1 MIKVID
7 NRTDEV
13 LDEIHEQDNLLE
25 AEHVQDAESKEETL
39 DFVYNGQF
47 EGVSSRNRLLIKDD
61 DNEYREF
68 VIENIEQTDEEIA
81 VFANA
86 SYLEDLN
93 NGRPTAP
100 DSKDQM
106 TTGEWVDYALRG
118 TDWYPGNVEYNG
130 VRSISWTGYNNPY
143 ELLTMISNRFEM
155 TLRFRVEVEGN
166 KITGRYVDM
175 VKVNHLFNGKE
186 IVRGKDLVEFQRT
199 ENTEELA
206 TALIALGPQPEEGK
220 ERLVEIIIDDE
231 ANEKINKQ
239 GKYNWRIYEP
249 QSDDQNMTAARL
261 RTLGK
266 TELNKRKEPAIDY
279 TITAINM
286 EHLYGHEKVR
296 LYDKVR
302 IKDEGLNRYAE
313 ANTKKITRNLLDP
326 TDRVFVFGDIVEYQR
341 ETLRA
346 YFNGIINELKQRL
359 ENMPNTIDN
368 ILEIVTDSELFEK
381 KISKSELPPENP
393 QEGDFWLDISDSE
406 VGVLYRWENGKWVK
420 SSVTQAEEI
429 GAVTREAAMYE
440 SIKNTLELL
449 GMLHSNL
456 MNEYYSTMENEYFID
471 NDLKA
476 SLTSAFNTAD
486 SIYQSVL
493 SKFNA
498 MTIDTATMGRLMAVL
513 EEITR
518 YREALNNV
526 QIRLVAAAQEIER
539 YFALLQSQYSE
550 EKYNEILNEVATKF
564 GLEVVDGKLIGDAI
578 FIENMNA
585 IKTELQGQ
593 LDAAKEAFE
602 NIEIGRKNLIDKSNF
617 SDGNINGWSPIY
629 GTHKVVDDIYEKTFT
644 TTAGAAR
651 IERTFYGLEA
661 GLYTLTLRA
670 SIPHDISWTTFV
682 NANFISSEKPSEIT
696 EDFKIYSVTFEVLE
710 SGNNVTIRGY
720 LRDIPI
726 GTIVKID
733 WFTLVKGNIPMIEW
747 EPSLEDTDN
756 KITTINQSLTNIEGR
771 LASTVDKET
780 FDLLDK
786 TVTNQGT
793 LLEQTATQVQSK
805 AEKAQVDTINQTVTK
820 QGTLLNQTAEQI
832 STKADKQQLD
842 ELNGTVKNQGTSI
855 TQNSRD
861 IALRAKTEDLNTL
874 TGQVEK
880 NAADVTLNAK
890 EIATKVNNVTYQAD
904 KDGIV
909 GRLSGAESSLTQ
921 QAKLIETKVGSTEV
935 TQAIDNMNVGGENL
949 ISFADLPKDRDK
961 WTTWSGTN
969 SLFTSTSYPDY
980 VWVNDNDGAAN
991 GSLSPQSP
999 PLTEKVIAGQEYTL
1013 SFVVTDMRN
1022 IHEDMRYCY
1031 MINNISGEP
1040 NHFLSGV
1047 KRKEIGL
1054 ETSFVAEG
1062 KPMYLYY
1069 VTFKSEITANVK
1081 VLVGSRKITADPAR
1095 FYLKHVKLEK
1105 GNKATGFSLST
1116 KNLED
1121 RIVSHDTQFEQTDKQ
1136 IALRATMTDVNKSD
1150 ETLSRAIS
1158 ELVVSSTGGLKFN
1171 YDSNGRLASYSVG
1184 PDGIQFD
1191 GSKIRFRA
1199 QDSIMLSISA
1209 AQKAGADAQSTI
1221 DSLELGGAN
1230 LVKGTAVATENLK
1243 YLTGVNGGTS
1253 NVAPT
1258 VSTLDGISYY
1268 LIRETAGASS
1278 SYISVRIND
1287 AASQRFNV
1295 QAGKKYVLTFV
1306 ARKSVDTNDF
1316 GYTYLMRPNAEGA
1329 NFNLGQPTR
1338 ILDSSYPNAK
1348 KYIFTFIAPWT
1359 TSEAHIL
1366 LGLHPSYSG
1375 GSQWFRFRELQ
1386 LQEGDRPTAYAPQ
1399 PDEVTTDTTVISQ
1412 INLDSSGTTISGR
1425 KIDLIGDVNI
1435 TNGKTVIS
1443 DAFIN
1448 NVRVKYLYS
1457 SSENNNLQLTS
1468 SGMIMRNGSGTL
1480 DIGTTGIVYKD
1491 TAGRI
1496 RYQMDPTYISSAAM
1510 GTTNANIYLATT
1522 PGYEVRFVDVSQ
1534 VPSDGLVDSYRYVD
1548 YRGKVGYVGG
1558 LANNPAITTHLDLG
1572 ADGEVRIM
1580 NNGRTT
1586 YGAARAAAVYAHSFN
1601 WSTSGNDSS
1610 NLYIR
1615 PSSAGEVRFTAV
1627 GTTGNYS
1634 DIRAAKVYSDSVWS
1648 HRFADYWIRVDGEVI
1663 LSAHGSA
1670 TNYRSIK
1677 GLFAHFDALDVN
1689 TGTHIYTRVR
1699 GASAELRVTARG
1711 TTDQYRDI
1719 RFRNW
1724 TSVSSEIYKTDIH
1737 EWDYNVL
1744 DIIKD
1749 EVKIYQYK
1757 YIDDVAEGENVMY
1770 QRGMVLER
1778 ETPSEFIKGDGI
1790 NQYEVTSWTLKGLQ
1804 EAAREIDALKEEN
1817 EKLKTNMSILEK
1829 RLTDI
1834 EKMLK

>member
-39 DFVYNGQF
+39 DFVFNGQF

-420 SSVTQAEEI
+420 SSITQAEEI

-550 EKYNEILNEVATKF
+550 EKYNEILNEVANKF

-585 IKTELQGQ
+585 IKKDLQDQ

-602 NIEIGRKNLIDKSNF
+602 KLEIGGRNLILDSNNF
-617 SDGNINGWSPIY
+617 ENKTWLTFQGSTVNAEKQPNGYTRVIAEPGTSHITVMRMINELKNEY
-629 GTHKVVDDIYEKTFT
+629 GEK
-644 TTAGAAR
+644 
-651 IERTFYGLEA
+651 E
-661 GLYTLTLRA
+661 LTLSFDLINHGPEMIIMHNWSGGKAADLINTGYNKRFVSTGVLSLSA
-670 SIPHDISWTTFV
+670 AGQIQFRTATNPPENGLDFSIRNIQV
-682 NANFISSEKPSEIT
+682 EE
-696 EDFKIYSVTFEVLE
+696 
-710 SGNNVTIRGY
+710 GNVPTKYR
-720 LRDIPI
+720 PA
-726 GTIVKID
+726 
-733 WFTLVKGNIPMIEW
+733 P
-747 EPSLEDTDN
+747 EDTDN

-771 LASTVDKET
+771 LASTIDKET

-805 AEKAQVDTINQTVTK
+805 AEKSQVDTINNKVTN
-820 QGTLLNQTAEQI
+820 QGTLLNQTAEQL

-842 ELNGTVKNQGTSI
+842 DLNGTVKNQGTAI

-874 TGQVEK
+874 TGRVEK

-921 QAKLIETKVGSTEV
+921 QAKLIETKVGSTEL
-935 TQAIDNMNVGGENL
+935 TQAIDDMNVGGENL
-949 ISFADLPKDRDK
+949 IPFADLPKDVAR
-961 WTTWSGTN
+961 WTTWSSTN

-980 VWVNDNDGAAN
+980 VWVNDNTGAAN
-991 GSLSPQSP
+991 GSLAPQSP
-999 PLTEKVIAGQEYTL
+999 LLTEKVIAGQEYTL

-1031 MINNISGEP
+1031 MINNIAGEP

-1054 ETSFVAEG
+1054 ETSFVADG

-1095 FYLKHVKLEK
+1095 YYLKHVKLEK
-1105 GNKATGFSLST
+1105 GNKVTGFSLST
-1116 KNLED
+1116 KGLED

-1209 AQKAGADAQSTI
+1209 AQKAGADAQSSIDNLDLTGSNLVSGTNFTI
-1221 DSLELGGAN
+1221 KENVDRLDTPWGGASYTKEDEYLLVLNNDNAADSPFGLRTFRNDFQLQNNQEYTLSFEAYSNVNADENFTYVYAYRYGGSNQGSFTMSKKLIGQAGGSTGIGYN
-1230 LVKGTAVATENLK
+1230 LYRYTTTFKNTTGTTPANLLIATRGTGYVWFRIKNIMLQRGSYATPYQIKGTEMVDKNSLIPAINGD
-1243 YLTGVNGGTS
+1243 TGG
-1253 NVAPT
+1253 
-1258 VSTLDGISYY
+1258 
-1268 LIRETAGASS
+1268 
-1278 SYISVRIND
+1278 
-1287 AASQRFNV
+1287 
-1295 QAGKKYVLTFV
+1295 
-1306 ARKSVDTNDF
+1306 
-1316 GYTYLMRPNAEGA
+1316 
-1329 NFNLGQPTR
+1329 
-1338 ILDSSYPNAK
+1338 
-1348 KYIFTFIAPWT
+1348 W
-1359 TSEAHIL
+1359 
-1366 LGLHPSYSG
+1366 
-1375 GSQWFRFRELQ
+1375 
-1386 LQEGDRPTAYAPQ
+1386 
-1399 PDEVTTDTTVISQ
+1399 
-1412 INLDSSGTTISGR
+1412 TISGR

-1480 DIGTTGIVYKD
+1480 DIGTGGIVYRD
-1491 TAGRI
+1491 TAGRV

-1534 VPSDGLVDSYRYVD
+1534 VPSDGLVNSYRYVD

-1558 LANNPAITTHLDLG
+1558 LANNSAITTHLDLG

-1615 PSSAGEVRFTAV
+1615 PSSAGEVRFTAIH
-1627 GTTGNYS
+1627 TTDNYS
-1634 DIRAAKVYSDSVWS
+1634 DIRAARVYSDSVWS

-1663 LSAHGSA
+1663 LSAHGSTSNFRDIRGMYA
-1670 TNYRSIK
+1670 K
-1677 GLFAHFDALDVN
+1677 FDALDVN
-1689 TGTHIYTRVR
+1689 TGAHIYTRPH
-1699 GASAELRVTARG
+1699 GASSELRVTARG

-1749 EVKIYQYK
+1749 EIKIYQYK
-1757 YIDDVAEGENVMY
+1757 YIDDVAEGDNVMY

-1804 EAAREIDALKEEN
+1804 EAAHEIDALKEEN

>member
-39 DFVYNGQF
+39 DFVFNGQF

-550 EKYNEILNEVATKF
+550 EKYNEILNEVANKF

-585 IKTELQGQ
+585 IKKDLQGQ
-593 LDAAKEAFE
+593 IDDARKTFEDIGKGGRNLLSYSKEGQ
-602 NIEIGRKNLIDKSNF
+602 ISEIGNQIYFGTDMDINLPAEVKNITLSIWNPLHVGVHNISGMLMYKNSENAIIYDEFTIENFPASKTFKPSVENTDISGVLFIIDNVTLAQFKDIKFKLEIGSVASQWTPAVEDNETTITNLNQEIV
-617 SDGNINGWSPIY
+617 NIN
-629 GTHKVVDDIYEKTFT
+629 
-644 TTAGAAR
+644 
-651 IERTFYGLEA
+651 
-661 GLYTLTLRA
+661 
-670 SIPHDISWTTFV
+670 
-682 NANFISSEKPSEIT
+682 
-696 EDFKIYSVTFEVLE
+696 
-710 SGNNVTIRGY
+710 
-720 LRDIPI
+720 
-726 GTIVKID
+726 
-733 WFTLVKGNIPMIEW
+733 
-747 EPSLEDTDN
+747 
-756 KITTINQSLTNIEGR
+756 GR
-771 LASTVDKET
+771 LASTIDKET

-805 AEKAQVDTINQTVTK
+805 AEKSQVDTINQTVTN
-820 QGTLLNQTAEQI
+820 QGTLLNQTAEQL

-861 IALRAKTEDLNTL
+861 ISLRAKTEDLNTL

-890 EIATKVNNVTYQAD
+890 EIAAKVNNVTYQAD
-904 KDGIV
+904 KNGII

-949 ISFADLPKDRDK
+949 IPFADLPKDVAR
-961 WTTWSGTN
+961 WTTRSGTN
-969 SLFTSTSYPDY
+969 TLFTSTSYPDY
-980 VWVNDNDGAAN
+980 VWVNDNTGVAN
-991 GSLSPQSP
+991 GLLAPQSP
-999 PLTEKVIAGQEYTL
+999 SLTEKVIAGQEYTL

-1054 ETSFVAEG
+1054 ETSYVAEG

-1105 GNKATGFSLST
+1105 GNKTTGFSLST
-1116 KNLED
+1116 KGLED
-1121 RIVSHDTQFEQTDKQ
+1121 RIVSHDTKFEQTDKQ

-1209 AQKAGADAQSTI
+1209 AQKAGADAQSSIDNLDLTGSNLISGTNFTI
-1221 DSLELGGAN
+1221 KENVDRLDTPWGGASYTKEDEYLLVLNNSNAADSPFGLRTFRNDFQLQDNQEYTLSFEAYSNVNADENFTYVYVYRYGGSNQGSFTMSKKLIGQAGGSTGIGYN
-1230 LVKGTAVATENLK
+1230 LYRYTTTFKNTTGTTPANLIIATRGTGYVWFRIKNIMLQRGSYATPYQIKGTEMVDKNSLIPAINGD
-1243 YLTGVNGGTS
+1243 TGG
-1253 NVAPT
+1253 
-1258 VSTLDGISYY
+1258 
-1268 LIRETAGASS
+1268 
-1278 SYISVRIND
+1278 
-1287 AASQRFNV
+1287 
-1295 QAGKKYVLTFV
+1295 
-1306 ARKSVDTNDF
+1306 
-1316 GYTYLMRPNAEGA
+1316 
-1329 NFNLGQPTR
+1329 
-1338 ILDSSYPNAK
+1338 
-1348 KYIFTFIAPWT
+1348 W
-1359 TSEAHIL
+1359 
-1366 LGLHPSYSG
+1366 
-1375 GSQWFRFRELQ
+1375 
-1386 LQEGDRPTAYAPQ
+1386 
-1399 PDEVTTDTTVISQ
+1399 
-1412 INLDSSGTTISGR
+1412 TISGR

-1480 DIGTTGIVYKD
+1480 DIGTGGIVYRD
-1491 TAGRI
+1491 TAGRV

-1534 VPSDGLVDSYRYVD
+1534 VPSDGLVNSYRYVD

-1601 WSTSGNDSS
+1601 WSTSGNDSR

-1615 PSSAGEVRFTAV
+1615 PSSAGEVRFTAIH
-1627 GTTGNYS
+1627 TTESYS

-1663 LSAHGSA
+1663 LSAHGSTSNFRDIRGMYA
-1670 TNYRSIK
+1670 K
-1677 GLFAHFDALDVN
+1677 FDALDVN
-1689 TGTHIYTRVR
+1689 TGAHIYTRPH
-1699 GASAELRVTARG
+1699 GASSELRVTARG

-1749 EVKIYQYK
+1749 EIKIYQYK
-1757 YIDDVAEGENVMY
+1757 YIDDVAEGDNVMY

-1804 EAAREIDALKEEN
+1804 EAAHEIDALKEEN